1 MDGQVA
7 LEAEEKRDCEGAAS
21 EGNQPEE
28 REMVPGAQ
36 QLPEAASDP
45 CGADWSG
52 ICRSAAPP
60 EPAEAVRNAGGLRVR
75 ERSNTALPC
84 PPEGFEAHQRRRKG
98 SGGRSGLEAEN
109 RGGFSGGEE
118 RAGDESAAGRNR
130 GTLRSERL
138 PLHQIENF

>member
-1 MDGQVA
+1 MEPVERQLQAGVDGQVA
-7 LEAEEKRDCEGAAS
+7 LEAEQERACGGAAS
-21 EGNQPEE
+21 EGDQPEE
-28 REMVPGAQ
+28 RGVVPGAQ

-60 EPAEAVRNAGGLRVR
+60 EPAKAVRNTGRFRVR

-84 PPEGFEAHQRRRKG
+84 PPKGFEARQRRRKR

-109 RGGFSGGEE
+109 RSGFS
-118 RAGDESAAGRNR
+118 
-130 GTLRSERL
+130 
-138 PLHQIENF
+138 